1 MTTLPPDQRLAVLT
15 DHHKETFAH
24 VRDYIRDRNR
34 LFVYALVAVVALG
47 FRAADAAESNRVL
60 QLLAQRLAGEKI
72 QLDAGFVTA
81 FLWFVLFAIVL
92 RYFQAA
98 LHVNRQ
104 YEHLAAIED
113 EIEKIVGGGVLSR
126 EGKGY
131 AERYKQFST
140 WSWRVY
146 AWGFPLSLLGAACS
160 NVILDARNV
169 DSVSISLVVS
179 GLFALATIGIT
190 VLYLFAMKE
199 KAPEKAQSR
208 LIAL

>member
-1 MTTLPPDQRLAVLT
+1 MTTLAPEQRLAVLT

-34 LFVYALVAVVALG
+34 LFAYALVAVVALG

-60 QLLAQRLAGEKI
+60 QLVAQRLAGERI

-81 FLWFVLFAIVL
+81 FLWFVLFVIVL

-113 EIEKIVGGGVLSR
+113 EIDKIVGGGVLSR

-146 AWGFPLSLLGAACS
+146 AWGFPLSLLGTACS
-160 NVILDARNV
+160 NVILDARNF
-169 DSVSISLVVS
+169 DSVSISVVVS
-179 GLFALATIGIT
+179 ALFALATIGIT

-199 KAPEKAQSR
+199 KAPEKTQSR
-208 LIAL
+208 IITL